1 MAIPP
6 TPLTDAE
13 VAQTLFDMEG
23 TIRYRLRLKE
33 IIPVE
38 MSRYHIG
45 KSGSFLNPTELIFPV
60 ADGRVH
66 FIVPKLFNTS
76 LCLRSGDKND
86 GWFFVHVEF
95 LITVGGDLTGLQG
108 SMIFG
113 QF

>member
-45 KSGSFLNPTELIFPV
+45 KSGGFSNPTQ
-60 ADGRVH
+60 
-66 FIVPKLFNTS
+66 S
-76 LCLRSGDKND
+76 
-86 GWFFVHVEF
+86 
-95 LITVGGDLTGLQG
+95 
-108 SMIFG
+108 
-113 QF
+113 